1 MTASVVNEKK
11 IKIQIK
17 EREGRSKKHAEI
29 KRGKSRERAKEQN
42 NEKTKR
48 GERNN
53 ATSANTNSSN
63 NDYSSGSN
71 NKCST
76 RRRRLSRPSKMGSRA
91 NSKFNKVR
99 AGAVR

>member
-42 NEKTKR
+42 NRKTLWEIKLNKRKKTK
-48 GERNN
+48 
-53 ATSANTNSSN
+53 
-63 NDYSSGSN
+63 D
-71 NKCST
+71 
-76 RRRRLSRPSKMGSRA
+76 
-91 NSKFNKVR
+91 V
-99 AGAVR
+99 